1 MADGSLYARLKVRN
15 CLLEV
20 AMNQTSILRPGSQHL
35 AIGTKD
41 LRGCSGI
48 AVIGDAIMLSHISPL
63 PTEQSHSSTLDAG
76 LRHFAD
82 KMAEVRNLFIAHRA
96 LFREGTAAWGSF
108 ARFKE
113 EVPLEHHLQLAARVF
128 SSLGLSVTPAFY
140 DIYEPRR
147 TNPPPGEGTIVA
159 ILGAG
164 NDPQLYVEDE
174 LKRRNETDR
183 PDAAQHA
190 DSVSAVTSG
199 SVRRPTQEHWVFT
212 GGLYVRYQG
221 TTPMSSQQSP
231 PTNTLISTENGR
243 VLWDGQEWHHQPRE

>member
-1 MADGSLYARLKVRN
+1 MADESLYARLKVRN

-48 AVIGDAIMLSHISPL
+48 AVIGDAIILSLILPL
-63 PTEQSHSSTLDAG
+63 PTEQSHSSTSSDAG

-82 KMAEVRNLFIAHRA
+82 KMAEVHNLFIAHRA
-96 LFREGTAAWGSF
+96 LFREGTAAWGIF
-108 ARFKE
+108 ARYKE
-113 EVPLEHHLQLAARVF
+113 EVPLDHHLQLAARVF

-140 DIYEPRR
+140 DIYQPRR
-147 TNPPPGEGTIVA
+147 TNPPPGNEA
-159 ILGAG
+159 
-164 NDPQLYVEDE
+164 QLYVEDE
-174 LKRRNETDR
+174 LKRRNEINR

-190 DSVSAVTSG
+190 DSVSAVTSN

-212 GGLYVRYQG
+212 GALYVRYQG
-221 TTPMSSQQSP
+221 TTPLSSQQNP
-231 PTNTLISTENGR
+231 PTNTLISTENGQ
-243 VLWDGQEWHHQPRE
+243 VLWDGREWHHQPRE